1 MLLQSRPNRLR
12 AKGPITRAR
21 LQLLRECKTLQS
33 AERIRKANLI
43 TASDIASS
51 ERYAS
56 ESSEPLSSSTIEP
69 SVNSWLD
76 FDFGGISTASQSPF
90 LQSGSSPLE
99 DSLGP
104 KHFEPIDFQP
114 ALRPWKTEKAESTLG
129 LYEIDSVPMGP
140 GQYEP
145 IIIQTGSG
153 SDDWI
158 TSKLSDES
166 VLGKIEPGYVDVQS
180 AIEDRE
186 RILSPR
192 NAQVVDSTSEECKRT
207 FSMPEDITTPS
218 TIKPDAHDTRSIL
231 SVGNSTRSVM
241 SLRSLKKRL
250 QSKYSTSFLGDIKSL
265 MERLTISESSEI
277 SSTMTGRTSSSK
289 TQSRISVPTRMDHPV
304 ILPGSFP
311 QYCWEHI
318 NHNEL
323 RRCDDVKSP
332 CNCGPIFQ
340 LIGLETHRSI
350 RSDVLF
356 RIRACSVRPDDLEDV
371 DTFNNS
377 VLHIAAALEAPPD
390 YLSHLISMGA
400 DVHALNNAN
409 QTFLHLTHVSSVERI
424 PDFHILIGSLV
435 RRQFNF
441 QRQDFNGQTAI
452 HALTEPPVSSD
463 ILNGFVQAF
472 QFYAIELPNSRDN
485 LGYKIRDQLQE
496 MESKSTLSVI
506 EDPRFSLDRE
516 FFSGQRD
523 ANNDGQFEDLSF
535 VNRSF
540 QNFRKHDWIENL
552 EDLQQYELHADLL
565 RTIVSAG
572 ENPLYEDAD
581 GRNGLHCLAEVR
593 LDLPIPGKLS
603 DRKSASDLQFSTTS
617 RERYLE
623 QLVVAG
629 VDPNSHD
636 KQGITPFMA
645 FIMHRREG
653 EDDDLTTKIFQRLF
667 DAGADVH
674 RRNRHGETPLHIAV
688 RLGNRAAT
696 NFLLSH
702 GANVHARTSN
712 GTGIMTL
719 GLKHSSSSK
728 AAQDEILYA
737 QISLCTCLVGS
748 AGAVSAP
755 TILHEWG
762 SPSFRIRP
770 DRTFPN
776 TGHETTSQRKN
787 LRIPYFK

>member
-1 MLLQSRPNRLR
+1 MGLY
-12 AKGPITRAR
+12 
-21 LQLLRECKTLQS
+21 
-33 AERIRKANLI
+33 
-43 TASDIASS
+43 DIDSI
-51 ERYAS
+51 
-56 ESSEPLSSSTIEP
+56 PLS
-69 SVNSWLD
+69 V
-76 FDFGGISTASQSPF
+76 
-90 LQSGSSPLE
+90 
-99 DSLGP
+99 
-104 KHFEPIDFQP
+104 
-114 ALRPWKTEKAESTLG
+114 
-129 LYEIDSVPMGP
+129 

-145 IIIQTGSG
+145 IIIQTEQGL
-153 SDDWI
+153 DDW
-158 TSKLSDES
+158 TTDNVNVES
-166 VLGKIEPGYVDVQS
+166 PLLGGKVEPGYIDIQPTV
-180 AIEDRE
+180 EDRE
-186 RILSPR
+186 KTLSPPTT
-192 NAQVVDSTSEECKRT
+192 QIIDSTSGQCERT
-207 FSMPEDITTPS
+207 FSMPEETTTPS
-218 TIKPDAHDTRSIL
+218 TIKPDTHDTRSII
-231 SVGNSTRSVM
+231 SMANSTRSVM

-265 MERLTISESSEI
+265 MERLTISESSDI

-323 RRCDDVKSP
+323 RKCDDLKSP
-332 CNCGPIFQ
+332 CDCGPIFQ
-340 LIGLETHRSI
+340 HLGLETHRSI

-356 RIRACSVRPDDLEDV
+356 RIRACQVRPDDLEDV

-377 VLHIAAALEAPPD
+377 VLHIAAALEAPPH
-390 YLSHLISMGA
+390 YLSRLIGMGA

-409 QTFLHLTHVSSVERI
+409 QTFLHLTHIPSVDRL
-424 PDFHILIGSLV
+424 PDFSVLIGTLV
-435 RRQFNF
+435 QRRFDF

-452 HALTEPPVSSD
+452 HALTEPPVSPD
-463 ILNGFVQAF
+463 ILNGIVQAL
-472 QFYAIELPNSRDN
+472 QFYAVKLPASRDN

-496 MESKSTLSVI
+496 MEAPANDDS
-506 EDPRFSLDRE
+506 RFSLDE
-516 FFSGQRD
+516 EYFPEQRD
-523 ANNDGQFEDLSF
+523 ANSNGQFEELSF
-535 VNRSF
+535 VNRSI

-565 RTIVSAG
+565 RSIVCAG
-572 ENPLYEDAD
+572 DDPLYEDAD

-617 RERYLE
+617 RERYLD
-623 QLVVAG
+623 QLLVAG

-645 FIMHRREG
+645 FIIHRREG
-653 EDDDLTTKIFQRLF
+653 EDDDLTMKIYQRLF

-674 RRNRHGETPLHIAV
+674 RRNRHGETPLHLAV
-688 RLGNRAAT
+688 KLGNRAAT
-696 NFLLSH
+696 NFLLSR
-702 GANVHARTSN
+702 GANVHARSSN

-728 AAQDEILYA
+728 AAKDEILYA
-737 QISLCTCLVGS
+737 QIQLCTVLVGS

-770 DRTFPN
+770 DRPS
-776 TGHETTSQRKN
+776 TGHETTPQRKD
-787 LRIPYFK
+787 LRIPYYK